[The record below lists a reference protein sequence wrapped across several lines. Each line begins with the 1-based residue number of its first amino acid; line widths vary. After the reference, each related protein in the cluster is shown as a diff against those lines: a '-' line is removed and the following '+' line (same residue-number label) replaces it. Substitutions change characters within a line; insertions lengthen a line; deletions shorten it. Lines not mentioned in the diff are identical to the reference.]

1 MRQYTAF
8 LLEKNLLKS
17 SGNHKSKFQNFI
29 NFSKNRKILSCNS
42 RFFQNQFFALRSL
55 DEWNHPLMLLRF
67 NLSVKVILKTK
78 IMVALIK
85 MFRYPE
91 KIAYDWKPSTVF
103 AKGSILD
110 VWLDSEYGSGIHV
123 TNLHLSY
130 VNIEEHCGFTLR
142 IQRTTK
148 RTLIY
153 FQTTTK

>member
-8 LLEKNLLKS
+8 LLDKNLLKS
-17 SGNHKSKFQNFI
+17 SENHKSKFQNFI
-29 NFSKNRKILSCNS
+29 NFSKNRKTLSCNS

-55 DEWNHPLMLLRF
+55 DEWNHPLILLQF

-78 IMVALIK
+78 IMVALIE
-85 MFRYPE
+85 MFPYPE
-91 KIAYDWKPSTVF
+91 KIVYDWKPSTVF
-103 AKGSILD
+103 AKCSILD
-110 VWLDSEYGSGIHV
+110 VWLDSEYGSDIHV
-123 TNLHLSY
+123 TNLHLSC
-130 VNIEEHCGFTLR
+130 VNIEEHCEFTLR